1 MYYAKIKHDD
11 LKAEYRFG
19 SRSFK
24 WVYYASVKFARKML
38 HIHPD
43 IRIITIELEDI
54 VIAVTRSGLML
65 DTPNG
70 VYDIDKMEVVS

>member
-1 MYYAKIKHDD
+1 MYYAKIKHEM
-11 LKAEYRFG
+11 LLAEYRFG

-38 HIHPD
+38 YIHPD
-43 IRIITIELEDI
+43 IRIITIFLEDI
-54 VIAVTRSGLML
+54 VIAVSRDGLML

-70 VYDIDKMEVVS
+70 VYDIDKVEV